1 MSQLTILNDVDPF
14 IGCEPIDVSVPE
26 GLAKSWF
33 FPKPMIG
40 NTHPGA
46 TLPFGMVSACAYSG
60 GYPTGYGRWGKCTEG
75 LPPELYDK
83 RLCKGFTHFHPSGVG
98 AIRKYYNYTRVVP
111 LTDKLSGLSA
121 IDTPREISNEMAR
134 PGYYACELKDTG
146 IAAELTVTPRGAVHR
161 YTFAEDDEAI
171 LAIDLSHGGIAIEDG
186 HTVPQRARCEIDS
199 VSTAHS
205 EVVLEGVT
213 LCTAM
218 SLRCYEDEP
227 RAQLWE
233 DGDTLPGQENLAHN
247 YIRPSTFK
255 PFGVVFSMPVK
266 AGHQLELRLGF
277 SWRTTR
283 RARRNLPAR
292 RFDITRDKAAG
303 HWEDKLSTI
312 EIEGGTA
319 EQRKVFRTSFYRS
332 MIKPCEAHD
341 ESPFWPWDG
350 PFYFD
355 MSTMWDLYKTQ
366 LPLMLSLY
374 PSFGRDFI
382 QTLLNIVEIEG
393 NFPVGYRMARGFD
406 RFAHQAS
413 ALAHVTIADA
423 LTRGVEGVDWERA
436 ATMMAGDLTRG
447 GVGEAF
453 LNQGVVHPITHTLD
467 MAYACYCT
475 ARVAKH
481 IGDDRLYQQT
491 IEHAASW
498 RNAYNAD
505 TGLLRHSTFY
515 EGGRWNY
522 SFRFLHDMPA
532 RIALSGG
539 NERFVKQLDTFF
551 GFGASAAPRVGCAPS
566 PEQMRVGH
574 DLHRFQGLCNEP
586 DMEVPYAYCFAGRH
600 DRACDVVREGL
611 KLYGP
616 TPGGM
621 VGNDDSGGM
630 TSWYVWSALGLF
642 PVAGQDR
649 FIIGSPIFKRAM
661 MHLPAG
667 GFTIEASDTSDRN
680 RYVASASL
688 NGKAIDSPFITWKDL
703 VGGTLQLEMAA
714 APNGWG
720 KQPNHHYE

>member
-1 MSQLTILNDVDPF
+1 MTQPSILDDVDPF
-14 IGCEPIDVSVPE
+14 IGCEPIDVPVPK
-26 GLAKSWF
+26 GLAASWF

-75 LPPELYDK
+75 LPPEIYEK

-111 LTDKLSGLSA
+111 LTAKLGGLSA
-121 IDTPREISNEMAR
+121 IDEPRELINERAR
-134 PGYYACELKDTG
+134 PGYYACELKDAG
-146 IAAELTVTPRGAVHR
+146 ISAELTVTSRGAVHR
-161 YTFAEDDEAI
+161 YTFAEDCQAMI
-171 LAIDLSHGGIAIEDG
+171 AIDLSHGGIAIEDG
-186 HTVPQRARCEIDS
+186 RTFPQRAHCEIDGVNS
-199 VSTAHS
+199 AHA
-205 EVVLEGVT
+205 EVVLEGVS
-213 LCTAM
+213 LCTAA
-218 SLRCYEDEP
+218 SLRFYEEEP
-227 RAQLWE
+227 TLTLWE
-233 DGDTLPGQENLAHN
+233 DGVELPDQEDLSHQ
-247 YIRPSTFK
+247 YIRASTFK
-255 PFGVVFSMPVK
+255 PFGVVFSMPVN

-283 RARRNLPAR
+283 RARKHVPAR
-292 RFDITRDKAAG
+292 RFDVTSEKAG
-303 HWEDKLSTI
+303 ERWTDKLNAI
-312 EIEGGTA
+312 EIEGGTD

-332 MIKPCEAHD
+332 MIKPCEARD

-374 PSFGRDFI
+374 PSFGKDFI

-393 NFPVGYRMARGFD
+393 NFPIGYRMARGYD

-423 LTRGVEGVDWERA
+423 LTRGIEGVDWERA

-453 LNQGVVHPITHTLD
+453 LQQGIVHPITHTLD
-467 MAYACYCT
+467 MAYGCHCT
-475 ARVAKH
+475 ARVAEH
-481 IGDDRLYQQT
+481 IGDDRLYQQM
-491 IEHAASW
+491 IERAANW
-498 RNAYNAD
+498 QNAFNPE

-522 SFRFLHDMPA
+522 SFRFLHDMPG

-539 NERFVKQLDTFF
+539 NEPFVEQLDKFF
-551 GFGASAAPRVGCAPS
+551 GFGANAAPRVGCAPL
-566 PEQMRVGH
+566 PNEMRLGH
-574 DLHRFQGLCNEP
+574 DLHRFEGLCNEP
-586 DMEVPYAYCFAGRH
+586 DMEVPYSYCFAGRH
-600 DRACDVVREGL
+600 DRTCDVVREGL
-611 KLYGP
+611 KLYAP

-621 VGNDDSGGM
+621 VGNDDSGAM

-642 PVAGQDR
+642 PVAGQDK
-649 FIIGSPIFKRAM
+649 FIIGSPIFKRVT
-661 MHLPAG
+661 MHLPG
-667 GFTIEASDTSDRN
+667 GDFTIEAPDTSDRN
-680 RYVASASL
+680 RYIASAKL
-688 NGKAIDSPFITWKDL
+688 NGKPIDGPFLSWKDL
-703 VGGTLQLEMAA
+703 VGGTLQLEMTDAST
-714 APNGWG
+714 GWG
-720 KQPNHHYE
+720 NP